1 MTYIQLL
8 RGRHINVFDL
18 IKFAR
23 AGAANFSPTIAWT
36 ITLRDFGSAR
46 EFFDYCRGENKVC
59 AGWESE
65 SVVPVGHEPVLSSD
79 WGVMQICCA
88 KGVVLVDF
96 KLPRGDSIDVNLAS
110 LAFIWFSEARGLY
123 AHIGN
128 AI

>member
-59 AGWESE
+59 AGW
-65 SVVPVGHEPVLSSD
+65 
-79 WGVMQICCA
+79 
-88 KGVVLVDF
+88 
-96 KLPRGDSIDVNLAS
+96 
-110 LAFIWFSEARGLY
+110 
-123 AHIGN
+123 IGKAN
-128 AI
+128 PLFQWAMNRFFRAIGE